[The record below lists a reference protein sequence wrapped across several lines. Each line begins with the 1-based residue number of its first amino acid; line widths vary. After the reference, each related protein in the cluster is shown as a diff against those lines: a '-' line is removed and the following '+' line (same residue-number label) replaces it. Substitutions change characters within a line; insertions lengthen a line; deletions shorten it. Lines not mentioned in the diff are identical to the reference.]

1 MNSKKYNIAIIANAV
16 GDEGKNTALENLI
29 DLLKP
34 LSNEIFIIGDFPGS
48 IEKNIHTIR
57 IKTDMKRG
65 SMLIKFIKFILT
77 ELRFSFN
84 LIKISKKID
93 IVNFFGSDKVLSML
107 SAKIMRKRTIV
118 SMGGRGSKS
127 IEFVYNRSLFGTR
140 GFLFPRILETL
151 EMISLSLSDRIFV
164 ESESAVS
171 FLNLSKYKKKI
182 SANSAG
188 AMYMDINLLK
198 ITKDL
203 KDKRDLIGFIS
214 RLNEAKGIMNF
225 VKAIPLILKERRDLE
240 FLIGGEGELFD
251 KIQKELKDSG
261 VYDKVELTGWIPH
274 DELPNYLNELKLI
287 LLPSYSE
294 GLPAI
299 VQEGMACGAV
309 VLATPVGSI
318 PDVIKDGE
326 TGFILEDNSPEC
338 IAKNVIRALEHP
350 NLEEIVKNARNLIKE
365 EYSYEVMVRK
375 CRDSLDELMR

>member
-57 IKTDMKRG
+57 IKVDMKRG
-65 SMLIKFIKFILT
+65 PMLIKFIKFILT

-140 GFLFPRILETL
+140 GFFFPRILETL

-350 NLEEIVKNARNLIKE
+350 NLEEIVKNARNLIEE

>member
-1 MNSKKYNIAIIANAV
+1 
-16 GDEGKNTALENLI
+16 
-29 DLLKP
+29 
-34 LSNEIFIIGDFPGS
+34 
-48 IEKNIHTIR
+48 
-57 IKTDMKRG
+57 
-65 SMLIKFIKFILT
+65 
-77 ELRFSFN
+77 
-84 LIKISKKID
+84 
-93 IVNFFGSDKVLSML
+93 ML

-140 GFLFPRILETL
+140 GFLFLRILETL

-188 AMYMDINLLK
+188 AMYMDINFLK

-214 RLNEAKGIMNF
+214 RLNEVKGIMNF

-261 VYDKVELTGWIPH
+261 VYDKVELRGWIPH

-350 NLEEIVKNARNLIKE
+350 NLEEIVKNARNLIEE

>member
-34 LSNEIFIIGDFPGS
+34 LSNEIFIIGDFPRS

-57 IKTDMKRG
+57 IKVDMKRG
-65 SMLIKFIKFILT
+65 SMLIKIIKFILT

-140 GFLFPRILETL
+140 GFFFLRILETL

-261 VYDKVELTGWIPH
+261 VYDKVELRGWIPH

-350 NLEEIVKNARNLIKE
+350 NLEEIVKNARNLIEE

>member
-34 LSNEIFIIGDFPGS
+34 LSNEIFIIGDFPRS

-57 IKTDMKRG
+57 IKVDMKRG
-65 SMLIKFIKFILT
+65 SMLIKIIKFILT

-140 GFLFPRILETL
+140 GFFFLRILETL

-214 RLNEAKGIMNF
+214 RFNEVKGIMNF

-350 NLEEIVKNARNLIKE
+350 NLEEIVKNARNLIEE